1 MISFFIATWQV
12 DSTKPQGLSTDIQGK
27 DPSVG
32 FRPSAWKKLTK
43 MTEQKEAT
51 NNLKKKQKHPGLAH
65 TSPAVLNLPCF
76 FTRSFKPGPMAY
88 DLWIDYTSGADP
100 KQAVG

>member
-51 NNLKKKQKHPGLAH
+51 NNLKKKTK
-65 TSPAVLNLPCF
+65 
-76 FTRSFKPGPMAY
+76 
-88 DLWIDYTSGADP
+88 TSGSGSHFTCSSELTMFFY
-100 KQAVG
+100 QVFQTWSYGL